1 MRRIEALAMLLVP
14 MAVSCSHAKP
24 QAVTEPPPAAVAQA
38 PAPAAQAPAAE
49 EAPLRGC
56 TTDAEC
62 RGDELCVASRCQPI
76 VAGMP
81 ECARASAH
89 FDFDEATLRDAD
101 APTLRRLAR
110 CLQALPAGR
119 ALVEGHA
126 DERGTVQY
134 NVALGFR
141 RAASIERYLAAL
153 GVPRDRL
160 DTVSYGEERPV
171 CEEPREECW
180 ARNRRA
186 DVAAAGAPGG
196 SRPPAR

>member
-1 MRRIEALAMLLVP
+1 MRRIDALAVLFVP

-24 QAVTEPPPAAVAQA
+24 AARAEAPPPAVA
-38 PAPAAQAPAAE
+38 AAAAPAAE
-49 EAPLRGC
+49 APPAAAAPPRECASDG
-56 TTDAEC
+56 EC

-81 ECARASAH
+81 ECASASAY
-89 FDFDEATLRDAD
+89 FDFDQATLRDAD
-101 APTLRRLAR
+101 AATLRRVAR

-119 ALVEGHA
+119 ALVEGYA
-126 DERGTVQY
+126 DERGTAQY

-141 RAASIERYLAAL
+141 RAASIERYLSAL

-186 DVAAAGAPGG
+186 DVAAAKAPGAPR
-196 SRPPAR
+196 SP